1 MQLDYKGKV
10 SQGPAKL
17 EDYYT
22 HLIRLFS
29 ETNAHEQVIAVAK
42 LALAELSNVSRV
54 LHLCPLDWTVRTKL
68 FVPGKGQSLIYFC
81 ICTSLNRET
90 GLLQPTSRSVTS

>member
-1 MQLDYKGKV
+1 VNKDSSRLFFFFPYFTIGNDIKDVEQELDIVQLDYKGKV

-42 LALAELSNVSRV
+42 LALAELSNVS
-54 LHLCPLDWTVRTKL
+54 
-68 FVPGKGQSLIYFC
+68 
-81 ICTSLNRET
+81 
-90 GLLQPTSRSVTS
+90 